1 MSNLYPKI
9 AVVLLGGA
17 IALAG
22 ICAQT
27 AASKPAAPKKRNS
40 KLAKPAPTPEPT
52 PTPVPPP
59 PTPEQMPA
67 RPPQVA
73 FKNGQLSIVA
83 QNSTLADILRAVRLQ
98 TGAAIEVPPNATERV
113 FTKLGPGPARDVL
126 ASLLNGSHF
135 NYVMLGAPNDPSVVQ
150 HVILTSKT
158 GEGAPAGTAP
168 NVNAAMPN
176 AQPNEAPDAMA
187 QPDEPAAEEQQPNV
201 DEGDQ
206 NAEAPTDD
214 GSGNGQPVTKTPEQ
228 LLRELQQQQ
237 QQQQQQQPQQPG
249 APQGFPQQPPPA
261 PEQEPQ

>member
-1 MSNLYPKI
+1 MAKPYVKI
-9 AVVLLGGA
+9 AVLVLGGGL
-17 IALAG
+17 ALVG
-22 ICAQT
+22 VRAQT
-27 AASKPAAPKKRNS
+27 AASKAAQPKKRHA

-52 PTPVPPP
+52 PTPMPSP

-73 FKNGQLSIVA
+73 FKNGQLTIVA

-135 NYVMLGAPNDPSVVQ
+135 NYVMLGAPDDPSVIQ
-150 HVILTSKT
+150 HVILTSKA
-158 GEGAPAGTAP
+158 GEGSPAATTP

-176 AQPNEAPDAMA
+176 AQPNQEPDAMA
-187 QPDEPAAEEQQPNV
+187 QPEDPAT
-201 DEGDQ
+201 DEGQTAVDQ
-206 NAEAPTDD
+206 GEQPTDQAPED
-214 GSGNGQPVTKTPEQ
+214 TDQNGQPVAKTPEQ
-228 LLRELQQQQ
+228 LLRELQ

-249 APQGFPQQPPPA
+249 APQGFPQQPPPT